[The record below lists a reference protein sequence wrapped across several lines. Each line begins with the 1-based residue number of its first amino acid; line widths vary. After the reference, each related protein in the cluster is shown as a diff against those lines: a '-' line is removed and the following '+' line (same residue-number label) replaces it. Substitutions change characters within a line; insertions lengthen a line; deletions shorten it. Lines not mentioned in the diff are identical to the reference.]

1 MAVVTLLAG
10 GCRTPVGRAPEL
22 LEQDRRQVTQTLKTF
37 AGALRDK
44 DPEALQGV
52 LVPGL
57 PRDRVV
63 ILKTRLAQASWL
75 PRYSGYRLAESPA
88 ADVSDREL
96 AEGAVRLKVPATNE
110 AGERLKDV
118 VHLARTRD
126 GWWIRD
132 MELRQPSPGDRVQ
145 PPREVIADIREELA
159 PLVENLKGGHVFYIW
174 GELPKEGSSRF
185 RTRKKS
191 ILFGLFSTKQ
201 VVSIHH
207 DLEIVKQLDFISWP
221 DPADPLELEYL
232 GPGAVAASYDLPY
245 RWGSGPQPELLHV
258 EFTFVHKRGGW
269 EFYRV
274 DFSGK
279 VIPE

>member
-1 MAVVTLLAG
+1 MILVALLAG
-10 GCRTPVGRAPEL
+10 GCRTPVRPEPEL
-22 LEQDRRQVTQTLKTF
+22 LEQDRRQVTQTLQVF
-37 AGALRDK
+37 AEALRAK

-52 LVPGL
+52 LMPGL
-57 PRDRVV
+57 PSDRVV
-63 ILKTRLAQASWL
+63 ILMTRLAQASWL

-110 AGERLKDV
+110 AGERLKDL

-126 GWWIRD
+126 AWWIRD
-132 MELRQPSPGDRVQ
+132 LELRQPSPGDRVE
-145 PPREVIADIREELA
+145 PPQEVVAAIREELT
-159 PLVENLKGGHVFYIW
+159 PLMENLKGGHVWYIW

-185 RTRKKS
+185 RRRKKS
-191 ILFGLFSTKQ
+191 ILLGLFSTKQ

-232 GPGAVAASYDLPY
+232 GPGAIAACYDLPY
-245 RWGSGPQPELLHV
+245 SWGTGPQPELLHV
-258 EFTFVHKRGGW
+258 EFTFVHKLEGW

-279 VIPE
+279 VIPK